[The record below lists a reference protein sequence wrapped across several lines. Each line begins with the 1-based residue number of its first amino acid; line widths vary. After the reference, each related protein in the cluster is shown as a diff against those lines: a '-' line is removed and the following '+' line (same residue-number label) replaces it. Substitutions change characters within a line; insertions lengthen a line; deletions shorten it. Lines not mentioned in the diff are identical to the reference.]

1 MKTLDDV
8 LIETDARGRTNLG
21 KFGKNSRFRGRQE
34 ADGTIILEPVKLVT
48 PAEER
53 LHATNTLSSE
63 SGRSLPQALRM
74 MSRSRS
80 TDTSLLSAAFDRS
93 RAALFV
99 VPWCEGWLV
108 RWGR

>member
-53 LHATNTLSSE
+53 LARNEHVVE
-63 SGRSLPQALRM
+63 RVRKII
-74 MSRSRS
+74 
-80 TDTSLLSAAFDRS
+80 AAGTEND
-93 RAALFV
+93 V
-99 VPWCEGWLV
+99 EVQID
-108 RWGR
+108 